1 MSTCPPTN
9 QLSDLILGVLP
20 AEAADALTDHI
31 GTCATC
37 QHTMQTIATGE
48 IPIEGL
54 AAESASAK
62 PARDSAYWKVVDDLT
77 TNLRATQMLN
87 TNGAI
92 SHSTSV
98 TPDAGDL
105 SSDELSFLSPSDDP
119 AYIGRLQH
127 FEVARVIGRGGMGV
141 VLEAFDT
148 HLHRRVAI
156 KVLNP
161 KFQQDEIARQRF
173 CREGRAAAAIAHEH
187 VVPMYQVARLDEE
200 EIAFLVMQLI
210 EGETLEDRLKKT
222 SPLPPKEVARIAMQ
236 MAAGLSAA
244 HAGGMVHRDIK
255 PGNVLIEKET
265 ERVKLTDFGLARVA
279 EEVKL
284 TQTGMLTGTVL
295 YMSPEQ
301 ALGNKTDERSDLFS
315 LGAVM
320 YEMATGKAPFEAP
333 TAVGVMKRIMDESP
347 LAPHK
352 IDSNV
357 TKPLSD
363 LIMKLISK
371 KPDHRPDSATEV
383 TRALASIVTEFGPI
397 SPLQVP
403 TVASSEVRKL
413 SGRHSAWSPYWAMG
427 GWVLA
432 GLTLATLGIAMLTG
446 DTWSRLTGKNIAD
459 NDAQNAVKVELL
471 DGNNVPEDATSRFPS
486 VLLEGNPGTV
496 WSVDFSPDGSSIAA
510 SIEDGSVRFW
520 NIDKQEVVKAFNA
533 HRGVAWA
540 IRFHPTL
547 DLFATSGD
555 DATVKLWDSKT
566 FDLKQEWR
574 AGDSVRGIAFS
585 PDGESLIA
593 GDRDGKLH
601 VYNLQT
607 GKETA
612 THSQSGA
619 ILGLGFSADGKS
631 VASVGSDKIV
641 RVFDTDTFELRQSF
655 SGHEGPIYNVAFAP
669 KGPLMATVG
678 WNKDIFV
685 WNVETGAKVMQLE
698 GAAGD
703 NCCVEFCS
711 LGENLVTGGQDGSAR
726 LWDLKDGSMTATLHG
741 HSSTVHNVALDPAK
755 HRIAT
760 SSRDGTI
767 RVWDMSALEDR
778 AK

>member
-1 MSTCPPTN
+1 M
-9 QLSDLILGVLP
+9 
-20 AEAADALTDHI
+20 
-31 GTCATC
+31 
-37 QHTMQTIATGE
+37 
-48 IPIEGL
+48 
-54 AAESASAK
+54 AAESAIAK

-244 HAGGMVHRDIK
+244 HAGEMVHRDIK

-352 IDSNV
+352 
-357 TKPLSD
+357 L
-363 LIMKLISK
+363 
-371 KPDHRPDSATEV
+371 
-383 TRALASIVTEFGPI
+383 
-397 SPLQVP
+397 
-403 TVASSEVRKL
+403 
-413 SGRHSAWSPYWAMG
+413 
-427 GWVLA
+427 
-432 GLTLATLGIAMLTG
+432 
-446 DTWSRLTGKNIAD
+446 
-459 NDAQNAVKVELL
+459 
-471 DGNNVPEDATSRFPS
+471 
-486 VLLEGNPGTV
+486 
-496 WSVDFSPDGSSIAA
+496 
-510 SIEDGSVRFW
+510 
-520 NIDKQEVVKAFNA
+520 
-533 HRGVAWA
+533 
-540 IRFHPTL
+540 
-547 DLFATSGD
+547 
-555 DATVKLWDSKT
+555 
-566 FDLKQEWR
+566 
-574 AGDSVRGIAFS
+574 
-585 PDGESLIA
+585 SLI
-593 GDRDGKLH
+593 H
-601 VYNLQT
+601 
-607 GKETA
+607 
-612 THSQSGA
+612 
-619 ILGLGFSADGKS
+619 I
-631 VASVGSDKIV
+631 
-641 RVFDTDTFELRQSF
+641 
-655 SGHEGPIYNVAFAP
+655 
-669 KGPLMATVG
+669 
-678 WNKDIFV
+678 
-685 WNVETGAKVMQLE
+685 
-698 GAAGD
+698 
-703 NCCVEFCS
+703 
-711 LGENLVTGGQDGSAR
+711 
-726 LWDLKDGSMTATLHG
+726 
-741 HSSTVHNVALDPAK
+741 
-755 HRIAT
+755 
-760 SSRDGTI
+760 
-767 RVWDMSALEDR
+767 
-778 AK
+778 